1 MAKLSNSIEE
11 FLNELIFESGGV
23 VEIQRSKISGQ
34 FNCAP
39 SQINYVLTTRFTP
52 FKGYYV
58 ESRRGGGGYIRIV
71 KVKLED
77 DEDILERFLDFI
89 GDSITKNNSDD
100 LIEELVRLNKLTER
114 EMELMKVSLSD
125 RSLSQCENRNELRAD
140 LLKNMLLVIFS

>member
-1 MAKLSNSIEE
+1 MSKLSNSIED
-11 FLNELIFESGGV
+11 FLTELIFESGGV
-23 VEIQRSKISGQ
+23 VEIQRSKISDQ

-71 KVKLED
+71 KVKIED
-77 DEDILERFLDFI
+77 DDERLERFLDFV

-100 LIEELVRLNKLTER
+100 LLEELFRLKKVTRR

>member
-1 MAKLSNSIEE
+1 M
-11 FLNELIFESGGV
+11 
-23 VEIQRSKISGQ
+23 
-34 FNCAP
+34 C
-39 SQINYVLTTRFTP
+39 
-52 FKGYYV
+52 
-58 ESRRGGGGYIRIV
+58 IR
-71 KVKLED
+71 D
-77 DEDILERFLDFI
+77 RDILERFLDFI